1 MKQVREGYKMT
12 ELGEIPTGWDVKSL
26 EQLSEKMYQGINTV
40 ADRVEYK
47 EKGYKILQ
55 AKHIT
60 KEYFE
65 FSDVKY
71 VSENDYQK
79 YKKKYKP
86 NLGDILISN
95 IGTIGKV
102 LLIKDDIDL
111 LIAWNIFLVKLS
123 NEIDCEYISYCLR
136 RLYNTGYYDR
146 YITGNATKFVNK
158 TIMKNIPILV
168 PPLPEQ
174 KKIASILSKVD
185 EQIELTDNLIEK
197 TKDLKKGLM
206 QNLLTKGIGHTE
218 FKETE
223 IGKIPTGWDVK
234 RLEQITDVRDGT
246 HDSPK
251 YSNTGIPFI
260 TSKNLK
266 EYGID
271 FTEVNYISNDDHEK
285 FSKRSKVDDGDI
297 IFGMIGTIGNPVI
310 VKKTFDFSIKN
321 VALIKFNKDNIK
333 NTYILNLLKSETIKK
348 QFNQQSNGGEQK
360 FVSLNVIRKLEI
372 PVPSLEEQKKIA
384 SILSSVDNQ
393 IEEYQNKKSKLEELK
408 KGLMQQLLT
417 GKIRVKVDSDIYAL
431 VNQEVCENI

>member
-12 ELGEIPTGWDVKSL
+12 ELGEIPQEWEVK
-26 EQLSEKMYQGINTV
+26 
-40 ADRVEYK
+40 
-47 EKGYKILQ
+47 
-55 AKHIT
+55 
-60 KEYFE
+60 
-65 FSDVKY
+65 
-71 VSENDYQK
+71 
-79 YKKKYKP
+79 
-86 NLGDILISN
+86 
-95 IGTIGKV
+95 
-102 LLIKDDIDL
+102 
-111 LIAWNIFLVKLS
+111 
-123 NEIDCEYISYCLR
+123 
-136 RLYNTGYYDR
+136 
-146 YITGNATKFVNK
+146 
-158 TIMKNIPILV
+158 
-168 PPLPEQ
+168 
-174 KKIASILSKVD
+174 
-185 EQIELTDNLIEK
+185 ELDK
-197 TKDLKKGLM
+197 
-206 QNLLTKGIGHTE
+206 
-218 FKETE
+218 
-223 IGKIPTGWDVK
+223 
-234 RLEQITDVRDGT
+234 ITDVRDGT

-251 YSNTGIPFI
+251 YLNTGIPFI

-271 FTEVNYISNDDHEK
+271 FREINYISNDDHEK

-333 NTYILNLLKSETIKK
+333 NTYILNLLKSEIIKK
-348 QFNQQSNGGEQK
+348 QFNQQSNGGVQK

>member
-12 ELGEIPTGWDVKSL
+12 ELGEIPQEWEVKELDKITDVRDGTHDSPKYLNTG
-26 EQLSEKMYQGINTV
+26 IPF
-40 ADRVEYK
+40 
-47 EKGYKILQ
+47 
-55 AKHIT
+55 IT
-60 KEYFE
+60 SKNLKEYGIDFRE
-65 FSDVKY
+65 INYISNDDHEKFSKRSKVD
-71 VSENDYQK
+71 D
-79 YKKKYKP
+79 
-86 NLGDILISN
+86 GDIIFGM
-95 IGTIGKV
+95 IGTIGNPVIVKKTFDFSIKNV
-102 LLIKDDIDL
+102 ALIKFNKDNIKNTYILNL
-111 LIAWNIFLVKLS
+111 LKSEIIKKQFNQKS
-123 NEIDCEYISYCLR
+123 N
-136 RLYNTGYYDR
+136 G
-146 YITGNATKFVNK
+146 GVQKFVSL
-158 TIMKNIPILV
+158 NIIRKLKIPV

-348 QFNQQSNGGEQK
+348 QFNQQSIGGVQK